1 MQIVYSK
8 TPDQQERGIIS
19 DLAFSCGI
27 LYETARLLYCRGL
40 KDKKSILKFL
50 SPSEK
55 HFYNPFLLNGMQEAV
70 LRIQKARDLGE
81 KVVVFGDYDADGVC
95 ATKVL
100 SSTLK
105 EYGIN
110 TQNII
115 PERENG
121 YGLNINLVLKEHE
134 KGPIGLI
141 ITVDCGIS
149 DGEKI
154 KELNLL
160 GIDVIVTDHHEP
172 PEILPECIKINP
184 KIKGQEYP
192 FNGLCGAGVAYK
204 LSYALIG
211 EKANKYLDFVALA
224 TVADS
229 MDLIDENRDI
239 VCVGLKIFNNNL
251 KDCFKHL
258 LPQGSKKITARD
270 LGFTLA
276 PKINAGGRMGD
287 INSVLKLFFATDQ
300 SEIYDLS
307 IKLTEYN
314 VKRQTECAEIVA
326 EAKSYILENKLY
338 NDKVITVYGEN
349 WKTGL
354 IAIVAAKLAEEFSR
368 PTIVFGTS
376 EGKLRG
382 SARSVEG
389 INIFDAINANKNL
402 LIAFGGH
409 SQAAGITLEKDNFNS
424 FKKGVNSYVE
434 ENFSN
439 FETEEIISAEWNI
452 EGDFSYE
459 FANEIELL
467 EPFGPGFNRP
477 QFTFSA
483 TSINAKPLKPNSPHL
498 TFKELGL
505 EMLYFYSEKE
515 QEFLNIP
522 NKKVVVFEPSISY
535 FNNKQYVKG
544 LVKKV
549 VSTKEYGKEILP
561 YILESQLKNCLK
573 SSNYTPKFVSI
584 DNVVNVSK
592 KTVFAHFNGLFSDD
606 NMLLNGL
613 NTYLF
618 AKSKVDSKNSA
629 IISPIV
635 FPDGVERVVYLERP
649 LFVPETMAEVVVL
662 KNGNSLLNY
671 LSLDRDDFTWA
682 YSKLMENKNKEFI
695 SSVELFA
702 EEGLDRAMQGVFA
715 TEVFKELGFFKHENN
730 KLISVYGV
738 KAPLTESKI
747 YNLISEVKSGL

>member
-70 LRIQKARDLGE
+70 LRIQQARDLGE

-100 SSTLK
+100 SSSLK

-239 VCVGLKIFNNNL
+239 VCVGLRIFNNNL

-287 INSVLKLFFATDQ
+287 KLCF
-300 SEIYDLS
+300 
-307 IKLTEYN
+307 
-314 VKRQTECAEIVA
+314 
-326 EAKSYILENKLY
+326 
-338 NDKVITVYGEN
+338 
-349 WKTGL
+349 
-354 IAIVAAKLAEEFSR
+354 
-368 PTIVFGTS
+368 
-376 EGKLRG
+376 
-382 SARSVEG
+382 
-389 INIFDAINANKNL
+389 
-402 LIAFGGH
+402 
-409 SQAAGITLEKDNFNS
+409 
-424 FKKGVNSYVE
+424 
-434 ENFSN
+434 
-439 FETEEIISAEWNI
+439 
-452 EGDFSYE
+452 
-459 FANEIELL
+459 
-467 EPFGPGFNRP
+467 
-477 QFTFSA
+477 
-483 TSINAKPLKPNSPHL
+483 
-498 TFKELGL
+498 
-505 EMLYFYSEKE
+505 
-515 QEFLNIP
+515 
-522 NKKVVVFEPSISY
+522 KVVF
-535 FNNKQYVKG
+535 
-544 LVKKV
+544 
-549 VSTKEYGKEILP
+549 
-561 YILESQLKNCLK
+561 CHR
-573 SSNYTPKFVSI
+573 PKRNLRFV
-584 DNVVNVSK
+584 
-592 KTVFAHFNGLFSDD
+592 
-606 NMLLNGL
+606 
-613 NTYLF
+613 Y
-618 AKSKVDSKNSA
+618 
-629 IISPIV
+629 
-635 FPDGVERVVYLERP
+635 
-649 LFVPETMAEVVVL
+649 
-662 KNGNSLLNY
+662 
-671 LSLDRDDFTWA
+671 
-682 YSKLMENKNKEFI
+682 
-695 SSVELFA
+695 
-702 EEGLDRAMQGVFA
+702 
-715 TEVFKELGFFKHENN
+715 
-730 KLISVYGV
+730 
-738 KAPLTESKI
+738 
-747 YNLISEVKSGL
+747 